1 MKNFIN
7 LTTPNGSRFIANINH
22 IQRVIDNPGAGVDDN
37 TYISGL
43 TNNGGIYVKES
54 YDTVLKLI
62 EEAL

>member
-7 LTTPNGSRFIANINH
+7 LTMPNGSRFIANIRQ
-22 IQRVIDNPGAGVDDN
+22 ITRVINSPGKNRNEN
-37 TYISGL
+37 TYIGGV

-54 YDTVLKLI
+54 YDIVLKLI